1 MIKAP
6 IRSILVFAGGASL
19 LFSTPGYSLTDNE
32 RDQMLKEQ
40 QTRIQKLEA
49 QLKNTQRSARKTDQ
63 TLKDYMSRLKVN
75 GFITAGAARSTTD
88 QEQGDYEW
96 KYLTKISDEWN
107 WKADSVAGI
116 QFTYA
121 IDPKWDA
128 TLQLL
133 SRFEDEFR
141 SDADGVITT
150 EWAYLTYRPVDAA
163 SVRFGRMRTPLYM
176 FSEYL
181 DVGFAYPWVRPPAET
196 YRVPFTYY
204 DGISVDYVVEMGSW
218 NLLTNVAAGR
228 SDPSVILGLRA
239 EDVGLVNFNLNRD
252 AWTFRIGYTN
262 TTVESDDARLQDLQS
277 AVDGLFRA
285 GRISE
290 SYQVLG
296 DGNRAEYISF
306 GGMYDDGTWQ
316 IIAEATE
323 LHWEDSLVLDGWSNY
338 LTIGHR
344 FGEIMP
350 YITYAHEYT
359 PGDNDRKR
367 HEVIDAAD
375 AAIPLLNGLIPDTP
389 PDDETYQEALDRESL
404 IITRDGLT
412 SARNQLAAFIE
423 KQKSLSLGVRWDV
436 SPRVATKFEVSR
448 ITGFDEGGNNAGR
461 YDPIAAN
468 ATADTQVHAPEE
480 GLTSPQYVTSFVIN
494 AVF

>member
-75 GFITAGAARSTTD
+75 GFITAGAARSTID

-133 SRFEDEFR
+133 SRFQDEFR
-141 SDADGVITT
+141 FNTDGFVTT

-181 DVGFAYPWVRPPAET
+181 DVGFAYPWVRPPVET

-204 DGISVDYVVEMGSW
+204 DGISIDYVLELGSW
-218 NLLTNVAAGR
+218 NLLTNVAGGQ
-228 SDPSVILGLRA
+228 SDPNVVLGLRA
-239 EDVGLVNFNLNRD
+239 EDVGLANVTLSRD
-252 AWTFRIGYTN
+252 AWTFRVGYTS
-262 TTVESDDARLQDLQS
+262 TTVQSDDSRLVSLQS
-277 AVDGLFRA
+277 AVDGLYNA
-285 GRISE
+285 GLLSE
-290 SYQVLG
+290 PYQVLG
-296 DGNRAEYISF
+296 DDNYAEYISF
-306 GGMYDDGTWQ
+306 GGMYDDGKWQ
-316 IIAEATE
+316 VIAEATE
-323 LHWEDSLVLDGWSNY
+323 LHWDDSLILDGWSNY
-338 LTIGHR
+338 LTVGHR

-359 PGDNDRKR
+359 PGDNDNKR
-367 HEVIDAAD
+367 HEVIAAANTAIALLPADSQTAAD
-375 AAIPLLNGLIPDTP
+375 LAG
-389 PDDETYQEALDRESL
+389 
-404 IITRDGLT
+404 
-412 SARNQLAAFIE
+412 ARNQLAAFIE
-423 KQKSLSLGVRWDV
+423 KQKSLTLGVRWDV

-448 ITGFDEGGNNAGR
+448 ISDFDERGGNAGR
-461 YDPIAAN
+461 YDPIADG
-468 ATADTQVHAPEE
+468 ATVDSQVDFPEE
-480 GLTSPQYVTSFVIN
+480 GLSSPQYVTSFVIN

>member
-133 SRFEDEFR
+133 SRFQDEFR
-141 SDADGVITT
+141 FNTDGFVTT

-181 DVGFAYPWVRPPAET
+181 DVGFAYPWVRPPVET

-204 DGISVDYVVEMGSW
+204 DGISIDYVLELGSW
-218 NLLTNVAAGR
+218 NLLTNVAGGQ
-228 SDPSVILGLRA
+228 SDPNVVLGLRA
-239 EDVGLVNFNLNRD
+239 EDVGLANVTLSRD
-252 AWTFRIGYTN
+252 AWTFRVGYTS
-262 TTVESDDARLQDLQS
+262 TTVQSDDSRLVSLQS
-277 AVDGLFRA
+277 AVDGLYNF
-285 GRISE
+285 GLLSE
-290 SYQVLG
+290 PYQVLG
-296 DGNRAEYISF
+296 DDNYAEYISF
-306 GGMYDDGTWQ
+306 GGMYDDGKWQ

-323 LHWEDSLVLDGWSNY
+323 LHWDDSLVLDGWSNY
-338 LTIGHR
+338 MTVGHR

-359 PGDNDRKR
+359 PGDNDNKR
-367 HEVIDAAD
+367 HEVIDAANSAIALLPAD
-375 AAIPLLNGLIPDTP
+375 SQTAADL
-389 PDDETYQEALDRESL
+389 AA
-404 IITRDGLT
+404 
-412 SARNQLAAFIE
+412 ARNQLTAFIE
-423 KQKSLSLGVRWDV
+423 KQKSVSLGVRWDV

-448 ITGFDEGGNNAGR
+448 ISDFDKRGGNAGR
-461 YDPIAAN
+461 YDPIADG
-468 ATADTQVHAPEE
+468 ATVDSQVDYPEE
-480 GLTSPQYVTSFVIN
+480 GLSSPQYVTSFVIN

>member
-75 GFITAGAARSTTD
+75 GFITAGAARSTID

-133 SRFEDEFR
+133 SRFQDEFR
-141 SDADGVITT
+141 FNTDGFVTT
-150 EWAYLTYRPVDAA
+150 EWAYLTYRPMDAA

-181 DVGFAYPWVRPPAET
+181 DVGFAYPWVRPPVET

-204 DGISVDYVVEMGSW
+204 DGISIDYVLEIGSW
-218 NLLTNVAAGR
+218 NLLTNVAGGQ
-228 SDPSVILGLRA
+228 SDPNVVLGLRA
-239 EDVGLVNFNLNRD
+239 EDVGLANVTLSRD
-252 AWTFRIGYTN
+252 AWTFRVGYTS
-262 TTVESDDARLQDLQS
+262 TTVQSDDSRLVSLQS
-277 AVDGLFRA
+277 AVDGLFNF
-285 GRISE
+285 GLLSE
-290 SYQVLG
+290 PYQVLG
-296 DGNRAEYISF
+296 DDNYAEYISF
-306 GGMYDDGTWQ
+306 GGMYDDGKWQ

-338 LTIGHR
+338 LTVGHR

-350 YITYAHEYT
+350 YVTYAHEYT
-359 PGDNDRKR
+359 PGDNDNKR
-367 HEVIDAAD
+367 HEVIAA
-375 AAIPLLNGLIPDTP
+375 ANSALALLPAPTGVAGDTAT
-389 PDDETYQEALDRESL
+389 D
-404 IITRDGLT
+404 LT

-448 ITGFDEGGNNAGR
+448 ISGFDKRGGNTGR
-461 YDPIAAN
+461 YDPVTDG
-468 ATADTQVHAPEE
+468 ATVDSQVDYPEE
-480 GLTSPQYVTSFVIN
+480 GLSSPQYVTSFVIN

>member
-6 IRSILVFAGGASL
+6 IRSILIFAGGASL
-19 LFSTPGYSLTDNE
+19 LLSMPGYSLTDNE

-40 QTRIQKLEA
+40 QLRIQKLEA

-63 TLKDYMSRLKVN
+63 TMKEYISRLKIN
-75 GFITAGAARSTTD
+75 GFITAGAARSTVD

-107 WKADSVAGI
+107 WKADSAAGI

-141 SDADGVITT
+141 SDSDGVVNT
-150 EWAYLTYRPVDAA
+150 EWAYLTYRPTEAA
-163 SVRFGRMRTPLYM
+163 AVRFGRMRTPLYM

-181 DVGFAYPWVRPPAET
+181 DVGFAYPWVRPPVET

-204 DGISVDYVVEMGSW
+204 DGISVDYVVELGDW
-218 NLLTNVAAGR
+218 NLLTNVAGGR
-228 SDPSVILGLRA
+228 SDPSVVLGLRA
-239 EDVGLVNFNLNRD
+239 EDCALINFTLNKD
-252 AWTFRIGYTN
+252 AWTARIGYTQ
-262 TTVESDDARLQDLQS
+262 TTVQSDDAKLDTIQT
-277 AVDGLFRA
+277 GLDQLYSNGYLA
-285 GRISE
+285 EPYEI
-290 SYQVLG
+290 LG
-296 DGNRAEYISF
+296 ADNTAEYVSF
-306 GGMYDDGTWQ
+306 GGMYDDGNWQ

-338 LTIGHR
+338 LTVGHR
-344 FGEIMP
+344 FGEILP
-350 YITYAHEYT
+350 YVTYAHEYT
-359 PGDNDRKR
+359 PGENDEKR
-367 HEVIDAAD
+367 HAVVAA
-375 AAIPLLNGLIPDTP
+375 ANAWAEDTP
-389 PDDETYQEALDRESL
+389 AVANLMGQLSNQMNAFTET
-404 IITRDGLT
+404 
-412 SARNQLAAFIE
+412 
-423 KQKSLSLGVRWDV
+423 QKSVSLGVRWDV

-448 ITGFDEGGNNAGR
+448 VSGFDDRGNSIGR
-461 YDPIAAN
+461 YDPISN
-468 ATADTQVHAPEE
+468 DTTVDTEVNYPEE
-480 GLTSPQYVTSFVIN
+480 GLSSPQYVTSFVIN

>member
-1 MIKAP
+1 MTKAP
-6 IRSILVFAGGASL
+6 LRSILILASGAAL
-19 LFSTPGYSLTDNE
+19 LASMPGYTLTDNE
-32 RDQMLKEQ
+32 RDQMLKDYQ
-40 QTRIQKLEA
+40 SRIQKLET
-49 QLKNTQRSARKTDQ
+49 QLKNTQRSARKTDN
-63 TLKDYMSRLKVN
+63 TLKEYISRLKVN
-75 GFITAGAARSTTD
+75 GFITAGAARSTSD

-141 SDADGVITT
+141 SDADGVMNT
-150 EWAYLTYRPVDAA
+150 EWAYLTYRPVEQA

-181 DVGFAYPWVRPPAET
+181 DVGFAYPWVRPPVET

-204 DGISVDYVVEMGSW
+204 DGVSVDYVVELGDW
-218 NLLTNVAAGR
+218 NLLTNVAGGR

-239 EDVGLVNFNLNRD
+239 EDIGLINFNLSKD
-252 AWTFRIGYTN
+252 AWTARIGYTR
-262 TTVESDDARLQDLQS
+262 TSVQSDDAKLASLQTAIDYLYNKNKL
-277 AVDGLFRA
+277 AEPYDM
-285 GRISE
+285 
-290 SYQVLG
+290 LG
-296 DGNRAEYISF
+296 NDNIAEYWSF
-306 GGMYDDGTWQ
+306 GGMYDDGQWQ
-316 IIAEATE
+316 IIAEATQ
-323 LHWEDSLVLDGWSNY
+323 LDWEKSLVLDGWSNY
-338 LTIGHR
+338 FTIGHR
-344 FGEIMP
+344 FGEVMP

-359 PGDNDRKR
+359 PGENDGKR
-367 HEVIDAAD
+367 HAVIDAAN
-375 AAIPLLNGLIPDTP
+375 AAIADPETLDGFIAPL
-389 PDDETYQEALDRESL
+389 QQ
-404 IITRDGLT
+404 
-412 SARNQLAAFIE
+412 ARNQIAAFIE

-448 ITGFDEGGNNAGR
+448 ITDFDERGNNIGR
-461 YDPIAAN
+461 FDPIANN
-468 ATADTQVHAPEE
+468 ATVDTLVNYPDQ
-480 GLTSPQYVTSFVIN
+480 GLTTPQYVTSFVVN

>member
-6 IRSILVFAGGASL
+6 LRSILVFAGGASL
-19 LFSTPGYSLTDNE
+19 LFSTPGHSLTDNE

-133 SRFEDEFR
+133 SRFQDEFR
-141 SDADGVITT
+141 FNTDGFVTT
-150 EWAYLTYRPVDAA
+150 EWAYLTYRPIDAA

-181 DVGFAYPWVRPPAET
+181 DVGFAYPWVRPPVET

-204 DGISVDYVVEMGSW
+204 DGISLDYVLELGSW
-218 NLLTNVAAGR
+218 NLLTNVAGGQ
-228 SDPSVILGLRA
+228 SDPNVVLGLRA
-239 EDVGLVNFNLNRD
+239 EDVALANVTLSRD
-252 AWTFRIGYTN
+252 AWTFRVGYTS
-262 TTVESDDARLQDLQS
+262 TTVQSDDSRLVNLQS
-277 AVDGLFRA
+277 AVDGLYNF
-285 GRISE
+285 GLLSE
-290 SYQVLG
+290 PYQVLG
-296 DGNRAEYISF
+296 DDNHAEYISF
-306 GGMYDDGTWQ
+306 GGMYDDGKWQ

-338 LTIGHR
+338 MTVGHR

-350 YITYAHEYT
+350 YVTYAHEYT
-359 PGDNDRKR
+359 PGDNDNKR
-367 HEVIDAAD
+367 HEVIAAANSAIALLPADSETAAD
-375 AAIPLLNGLIPDTP
+375 
-389 PDDETYQEALDRESL
+389 
-404 IITRDGLT
+404 LT
-412 SARNQLAAFIE
+412 AARNQLTAFIE

-448 ITGFDEGGNNAGR
+448 ISDFDERGGNTGR
-461 YDPIAAN
+461 YDPIADG
-468 ATADTQVHAPEE
+468 ATVDTEVNYPEE

>member
-141 SDADGVITT
+141 SDADGVVTT
-150 EWAYLTYRPVDAA
+150 EWAYLTYRPIDSA

-204 DGISVDYVVEMGSW
+204 DGISVDYVLELGAW

-239 EDVGLVNFNLNRD
+239 EDIGLINFTLNRD
-252 AWTFRIGYTN
+252 AWTFRIGYTQ
-262 TTVESDDARLQDLQS
+262 TTVESDDSRLQDLQT
-277 AVDGLFRA
+277 AVDGLYDARA
-285 GRISE
+285 ISGL
-290 SYQVLG
+290 SKNYQVLG

-338 LTIGHR
+338 LTVGHR
-344 FGEIMP
+344 FGEVMP
-350 YITYAHEYT
+350 YFTYAHEYT
-359 PGDNDRKR
+359 PGDNDSKR
-367 HEVIDAAD
+367 HEIINAANTVIDVLPEGD
-375 AAIPLLNGLIPDTP
+375 SRV
-389 PDDETYQEALDRESL
+389 EA
-404 IITRDGLT
+404 LT
-412 SARNQLAAFIE
+412 SARNQLSAFIE

-448 ITGFDEGGNNAGR
+448 ISDFDESGNNVGR
-461 YDPIAAN
+461 YDPIADN
-468 ATADTQVHAPEE
+468 ATVDTQVDYPQE
-480 GLTSPQYVTSFVIN
+480 GLSSPQYVTSFVIN

>member
-6 IRSILVFAGGASL
+6 IRSILIFASGASL
-19 LFSTPGYSLTDNE
+19 LLSSPGYSLTDNE

-40 QTRIQKLEA
+40 QQRIQKLEA

-63 TLKDYMSRLKVN
+63 TMKEYISRLKIN

-88 QEQGDYEW
+88 QERGDYEW

-141 SDADGVITT
+141 SDADGVVNT
-150 EWAYLTYRPVDAA
+150 EWAYLTYRPVEAA

-181 DVGFAYPWVRPPAET
+181 DVGFAYPWVRPPVET

-204 DGISVDYVVEMGSW
+204 DGVSVDYVVELGDW
-218 NLLTNVAAGR
+218 NLLTNVAGGR

-239 EDVGLVNFNLNRD
+239 EDVGMVNFTLNKD
-252 AWTFRIGYTN
+252 AWTARLGYTN
-262 TTVESDDARLQDLQS
+262 TTVQSDDDKLGTIQA
-277 AVDGLFRA
+277 GLNLLYNNNYLSQPYE
-285 GRISE
+285 I
-290 SYQVLG
+290 LG
-296 DGNRAEYISF
+296 ADNSAEYISF
-306 GGMYDDGTWQ
+306 GGMYDDGQWQ

-323 LHWEDSLVLDGWSNY
+323 LHWEDSLVLDGLSNY
-338 LTIGHR
+338 LTVGHR
-344 FGEIMP
+344 FGEFLP
-350 YITYAHEYT
+350 YVTYAHEYT
-359 PGDNDRKR
+359 PGENDTKR
-367 HEVIDAAD
+367 HDVVAA
-375 AAIPLLNGLIPDTP
+375 AYAYAQDTP
-389 PDDETYQEALDRESL
+389 ALADRMQ
-404 IITRDGLT
+404 
-412 SARNQLAAFIE
+412 QLANQINAFTE
-423 KQKSLSLGVRWDV
+423 TQKSVSLGVRWDV
-436 SPRVATKFEVSR
+436 SPRVATKLEVSR
-448 ITGFDEGGNNAGR
+448 ISGFDDRGNSVGR
-461 YDPIAAN
+461 YDPIAN
-468 ATADTQVHAPEE
+468 DTTVDTEVNYPEE
-480 GLTSPQYVTSFVIN
+480 GLSSPQYVTSFVIN

>member
-6 IRSILVFAGGASL
+6 IRSILIFAGGASL
-19 LFSTPGYSLTDNE
+19 LLSSPGYSLTDNE

-40 QTRIQKLEA
+40 QARIQKLEA

-63 TLKDYMSRLKVN
+63 TMKEYISRLKIN

-88 QEQGDYEW
+88 QERGDYEW

-141 SDADGVITT
+141 SDSDGVVNT

-181 DVGFAYPWVRPPAET
+181 DVGFAYPWVRPPVET

-204 DGISVDYVVEMGSW
+204 DGISVDYVVELGDW
-218 NLLTNVAAGR
+218 NLLTNVAGGR

-239 EDVGLVNFNLNRD
+239 EDCGLASVTLNKD
-252 AWTFRIGYTN
+252 AWTARIGYTQ
-262 TTVESDDARLQDLQS
+262 TTVQSDDARLQNLQT
-277 AVDGLFRA
+277 AVDGLYNA
-285 GRISE
+285 NLLPE
-290 SYQVLG
+290 AYQVLG
-296 DGNRAEYISF
+296 ADNTAEYISF
-306 GGMYDDGTWQ
+306 GGMYDDGQWQ

-338 LTIGHR
+338 LTVGHR
-344 FGEIMP
+344 FGEVLP
-350 YITYAHEYT
+350 YVTFAHEYT
-359 PGDNDRKR
+359 PGENDTKR
-367 HEVIDAAD
+367 HNVVAAANTAIDLVGAD
-375 AAIPLLNGLIPDTP
+375 SELGA
-389 PDDETYQEALDRESL
+389 Q
-404 IITRDGLT
+404 LT
-412 SARNQLAAFIE
+412 DARNQINAFTE
-423 KQKSLSLGVRWDV
+423 TQKSVSLGVRWDV

-448 ITGFDEGGNNAGR
+448 ISGFDDRGNSIGR
-461 YDPIAAN
+461 YDPIAN
-468 ATADTQVHAPEE
+468 DTTVDTEVNYPEE
-480 GLTSPQYVTSFVIN
+480 GLSSPQYVTSFVIN